1 MEAEAGGTQ
10 AQGQPGHLRGIMPQ
24 IYNLVV
30 KHLPSIYKTLG
41 SSPSTEISK

>member
-10 AQGQPGHLRGIMPQ
+10 VQGQPGHLRGIMPQ